1 MKLLLLKILLQR
13 RARDEGFT
21 LPMVIALGLVMLLL
35 GTINIVKSS
44 EENIAAIN
52 QNSSSDALAVAE
64 VGVTKYR
71 ELLNQNRILTIYNHN
86 QWDDADTDAA
96 GDVFDNVS
104 AQACSDMTTAPKAI
118 NPSTGILEPIWT
130 GTATKPNDTAADA
143 DDADND
149 DNDNW
154 WEIREDLNSDGDTTD
169 DDDLVGKY
177 RLVSYEYDIDGST
190 GDADNDDVLDDTDD
204 NGVFSIFNDADLE
217 DDDSTKSNYQSITD
231 ENDTDDDGQSDARG
245 ILTVQ
250 GKSTDGSVAQ
260 IEVEIPLRIND
271 LENFAP
277 VLWVGSG
284 AIATPGTLN
293 IPNADDNI
301 VLKKSAVSTGCATPA
316 AIAGNSN
323 VIRDPR
329 NLPAID
335 SAPTDINKKNII
347 VTTLDTTGSRILL
360 PKPITPSDNK
370 DDRGRFLY
378 EVPAINVA
386 NNDLVTDGIA
396 KVALYT
402 TGNININ
409 GTVGNTIT
417 IGNSNAANP
426 NTNAACVDPASSAT
440 PPALLSFANFNCAST
455 ISTSVS
461 SQNLE
466 IYVSGNRTININP
479 NGGTVNIE
487 AFIHAPNATL
497 NITGIGTVNINGA
510 VWVNNFNNTGT
521 ATVNIRSDKT
531 DTTIAPEA
539 SYKFYTT
546 SATMT
551 PRPLTSG
558 PTNWVREEVQ

>member
-1 MKLLLLKILLQR
+1 MKLLLLKTLLQR

-44 EENIAAIN
+44 EENITAIN

-71 ELLNQNRILTIYNHN
+71 ELLNQNRILTVYNHD
-86 QWDDADTDAA
+86 QWTADA
-96 GDVFDNVS
+96 NVS
-104 AQACSDMTTAPKAI
+104 AQTCDDMANTP
-118 NPSTGILEPIWT
+118 TGWI
-130 GTATKPNDTAADA
+130 D
-143 DDADND
+143 D
-149 DNDNW
+149 DNPVTQVAANNTNQW

-190 GDADNDDVLDDTDD
+190 GDADNNDVLDDTDD
-204 NGVFSIFNDADLE
+204 NGVFSVFSDADIE
-217 DDDSTKSNYQSITD
+217 DDSEPGLPPHSITD

-250 GKSTDGSVAQ
+250 GKSTDGSIAQ

-284 AIATPGTLN
+284 AIASPGTLS
-293 IPNADDNI
+293 IPNLEDNI
-301 VLKKSAVSTGCATPA
+301 VLKSSGTGCSNPA

-323 VIRDPR
+323 VISDPR
-329 NLPAID
+329 KLPDVISD
-335 SAPTDINKKNII
+335 PTTGTPSITDDKKNGSHNGIGSI
-347 VTTLDTTGSRILL
+347 DTTSSKITL
-360 PKPITPSDNK
+360 PRPSATPDNK
-370 DDRGRFLY
+370 NDDGRFLY
-378 EVPAINVA
+378 EVSTIDVVA
-386 NNDLVTDGIA
+386 NNDPLVNNNLVTDGIA
-396 KVALYT
+396 KVTLYA
-402 TGNININ
+402 TGNINIT
-409 GTVGNTIT
+409 GTAGKTIT

-426 NTNAACVDPASSAT
+426 DTKAACVDPTSTAT
-440 PPALLSFANFNCAST
+440 PPALLSFANFNCANS

-466 IYVSGNRTININP
+466 IYGSSTTTQININT

-487 AFIHAPNATL
+487 GFIHARDAIL
-497 NITGIGTVNINGA
+497 DIQGSGTVNINGA
-510 VWVNNFNNTGT
+510 VWVKEFKNT

-551 PRPLTSG
+551 PRPLTST